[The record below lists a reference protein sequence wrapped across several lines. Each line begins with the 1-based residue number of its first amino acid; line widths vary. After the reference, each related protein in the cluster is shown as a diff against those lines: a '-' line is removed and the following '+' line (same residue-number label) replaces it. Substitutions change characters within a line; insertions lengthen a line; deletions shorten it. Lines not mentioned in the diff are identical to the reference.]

1 MLYNSRRKKLCL
13 HLLAGGVLCIVGLL
27 AFSCSDKY
35 DLDTE
40 QPSNLNT
47 LYGYLEDK
55 GNFTN
60 FLQLIDDCGETEV
73 LSKTGSMTLFASDD
87 DAFAEFFSSNDWG
100 VKSYAQLSTA
110 QKKLLL
116 YSAMIGNAYPTS
128 MLSTAEGPVK
138 GEVCRRNS
146 NQSLYDSVQVISTYS
161 DELPQTDQWKILRAS
176 HDSIVLFKD
185 ASSAPPMVH
194 FTPKFLSSNKLESTD
209 VDFLY
214 NDEEGTR
221 QSDDTYVNRAK
232 ITESQFCKNG
242 FVHVVDR
249 VITPLDN
256 MAEIIRKNSQM
267 SIFSSILERFAVPID
282 SSELTANYNNNKGTT
297 VDSVF
302 VKRYFSDRS
311 MGSTATGTDV
321 ALIEDKDGNTF
332 DASLKYDPGWNAF
345 VSDIYND
352 RDGMMED
359 MAVMMVPS
367 DAAITDW
374 WNNGGGKVIQDEY
387 GTIDNTPNSVLV
399 ELINVNML
407 NSLIES
413 VPSRFDDILDDANEV
428 MGVTLESIDSVYI
441 GCNGMV
447 YLTNEVFAPASYS
460 SVLFPAVIDTEN
472 LGIIYNAIQNMD
484 YDAYLNSMVSTY
496 TFVLPTNTGLLTY
509 LDPVSFGGVAY
520 LWQFY
525 LDDSKASASQ
535 ICAYVFPV
543 DTATWEVTSTSISS
557 SNTVTGGVGSSD
569 YIENR
574 FEEILDN
581 IIGVE
586 EATEDHHYI
595 LTKGKNYIKW
605 DGTFNT
611 EGAMT
616 VAGTMQYERN
626 NPYTVKQIY
635 SMENGKSYVID
646 GVISGTRKATS
657 DILAETPEFS
667 DFYELCV
674 AAGLFATT
682 TTDPYYAASQN
693 LGNSTRGNLVT
704 LGTTDDGDETTYS
717 LLNAYHYTIYVP
729 TNDAMQIAYA
739 AGLPTISDIE
749 AAEEY
754 DEYMDETYGSDA
766 DYVAVDSAEHLRILV
781 QDFVKYHVQTNSLFL
796 DGGFSTGEYESQRT
810 KLEQTTYN
818 DAAQD
823 DDGNYYM
830 ISKSPYRIDVLSVDE
845 SGMQIEDALGNTIN
859 VITSGGLY
867 NIQAREYWLSGLT
880 TASSPYKFTMENSS
894 SVVIHA
900 VDRPLL
906 FSETQFNYI
915 PRTIVDDDSAKRRK

>member
-214 NDEEGTR
+214 NDEDGTR

-282 SSELTANYNNNKGTT
+282 SSELTTNYNNNKGTT

-586 EATEDHHYI
+586 EATEDHHYV

>member
-1 MLYNSRRKKLCL
+1 MLYNPRKKALCR
-13 HLLAGGVLCIVGLL
+13 HLLAGSVACIVGLM

-60 FLQLIDDCGETEV
+60 FLQLIDDCDYTEV

-87 DAFAEFFSSNDWG
+87 DAFAEFYTSNDWG
-100 VKSYAQLSTA
+100 VKSYSQLSEA

-161 DELPQTDQWKILRAS
+161 DELPQTELWTILRN
-176 HDSIVLFKD
+176 HDEIVLFKD

-194 FTPKFLSSNKLESTD
+194 FTPKFLSSNKIESTD
-209 VDFLY
+209 IDFLY
-214 NDEEGTR
+214 NDAEGTR

-242 FVHVVDR
+242 FVHIVDR

-267 SIFSSILERFAVPID
+267 SIFSGILERFAAPID
-282 SSELTANYNNNKGTT
+282 SSALTTNYNNNKGTD

-302 VKRYFSDRS
+302 VKRYFSDRTT
-311 MGSTATGTDV
+311 GSTDDTSV
-321 ALIEDKDGNTF
+321 ALTEDKDGNAF
-332 DASLKYDPGWNAF
+332 DASLKFDPGWNAF
-345 VSDIYND
+345 VSEVYND

-367 DAAITDW
+367 DDAMTEW
-374 WNNGGGKVIQDEY
+374 WENGGGKVIQDEY
-387 GTIDNTPNSVLV
+387 GTIENTPNSVLD

-407 NSLIES
+407 NSLVES

-428 MGVTLESIDSVYI
+428 MGVTLADIDSVYI
-441 GCNGMV
+441 GCNGVV
-447 YLTNEVFAPASYS
+447 YLTNKVFAPATYS

-472 LGIIYNAIQNMD
+472 LSIIEDAIEELE

-496 TFVLPTNTGLLTY
+496 SFFIPTNDGLLRY
-509 LDPVSFGGVAY
+509 IDPVSFSGTTAC
-520 LWQFY
+520 LWEFHY
-525 LDDSKASASQ
+525 DDSKSAGAR
-535 ICAYVFPV
+535 IYAYVYPV
-543 DTATWEVTSTSISS
+543 DTATWTV
-557 SNTVTGGVGSSD
+557 SNTTITSNQTLTGGTSGNS

-574 FEEILDN
+574 MLEILDN

-586 EATEDHHYI
+586 AATDDHHYI
-595 LTKGKNYIKW
+595 LTKGKNYVKVGGTL
-605 DGTFNT
+605 DVEGSMTAAGTF
-611 EGAMT
+611 E
-616 VAGTMQYERN
+616 YETQS
-626 NPYTVKQIY
+626 PYTVKQIY
-635 SMENGKSYVID
+635 SMENGKSYVMD
-646 GVISGTRKATS
+646 GVLTGTRKATS
-657 DILAETPEFS
+657 DILAETSEFS
-667 DFYELCV
+667 EFYELC
-674 AAGLFATT
+674 AACGLFATSS
-682 TTDPYYAASQN
+682 TDGYSSASQN
-693 LGNSTRGNLVT
+693 QGNSTRGNLVT
-704 LGTTDDGDETTYS
+704 LGTNSSGTETTYS
-717 LLNAYHYTIYVP
+717 LLNAYHYTVYVP

-739 AGLPTISDIE
+739 AGLPTLDDVI

-754 DEYMDETYGSDA
+754 DELMTDNDVES
-766 DYVAVDSAEHLRILV
+766 DSAEHIYSIVR
-781 QDFVKYHVQTNSLFL
+781 DFVKYHVQTNSLFL

-810 KLEQTTYN
+810 QLSFQL
-818 DAAQD
+818 D
-823 DDGNYYM
+823 DDGNM
-830 ISKSPYRIDVLSVDE
+830 QWDDDDEAWLCISGSPYRIDVTSIDA
-845 SGMQIEDALGNTIN
+845 SGMTLEDHLGYTIN
-859 VITSGGLY
+859 VDTSSGLY
-867 NIQAREYWLSGLT
+867 NIQAREYWLSGT
-880 TASSPYKFTMENSS
+880 TSGSSGKSLWQQTLENSS

-906 FSETQFNYI
+906 YSTDQFEYI
-915 PRTIVDDDSAKRRK
+915 PRSIVDDDSAKRRN

>member
-282 SSELTANYNNNKGTT
+282 SSELTTNYNNNKGTT

-880 TASSPYKFTMENSS
+880 TASSPYKFTLENSS